1 MLVRERKP
9 LAPDWLSRMVPRPKR
24 GNRYGESEIDV
35 TGEHGHTFRL
45 IARRNNSRPQD
56 FSVVL
61 IFIDSDGERYILR
74 RNNGAHNS
82 KHTNKIEKEYGLSN
96 PVIASGSFHRH
107 FATERYQTSGQSIDG
122 YAEPAIDYHD
132 FDSALGDLLDKCG
145 FVRPVGGSRQT
156 GRGGAS

>member
-24 GNRYGESEIDV
+24 ENLDEFVLDV
-35 TGEHGHTFRL
+35 TGEHGHRFRL
-45 IARRNNSRPQD
+45 ITHRNNSQPQD

-61 IFIDSDGERYILR
+61 VFIDSDGEPYILR
-74 RNNGAHNS
+74 RNNGAHKS
-82 KHTNKIEKEYGLSN
+82 KHTNKLEKEDGQPN

-122 YAEPAIDYHD
+122 YAEQTVDYHD
-132 FDSALGDLLDKCG
+132 LDSALDDLLDKCG
-145 FVRPVGGSRQT
+145 FVRR
-156 GRGGAS
+156 